1 MSMRVR
7 VSISGVAAACALATL
22 AFGGSSTVAQGSAIA
37 AKAAERGCGGTP
49 VHHGAPPAWTAP
61 AWADSSPGFTLPYA
75 LASGDAAAA
84 FFFANPLRAGHP
96 TNPSNKILWVVR
108 YPRNGKPL
116 NILAR
121 SPTDPGRTVRA
132 SWPAD
137 SEPGEI
143 YPSYVDL
150 PKAGCWEL
158 TLSWN
163 AHTAHLDIQVQPPSH
178 ARDQRG

>member
-1 MSMRVR
+1 MGTR
-7 VSISGVAAACALATL
+7 VSIFGVAAACALATL
-22 AFGGSSTVAQGSAIA
+22 VFGGSSTIAQGSAIA
-37 AKAAERGCGGTP
+37 ANAGQRGCGGTP

-96 TNPSNKILWVVR
+96 TNPSNKILWVVH

-121 SPTDPGRTVRA
+121 SLTDPGKTVRA

-150 PKAGCWEL
+150 PKSGCWAL

-163 AHTAHLDIQVQPPSH
+163 AHTARLDIQVQPPSH
-178 ARDQRG
+178 SRDQRG